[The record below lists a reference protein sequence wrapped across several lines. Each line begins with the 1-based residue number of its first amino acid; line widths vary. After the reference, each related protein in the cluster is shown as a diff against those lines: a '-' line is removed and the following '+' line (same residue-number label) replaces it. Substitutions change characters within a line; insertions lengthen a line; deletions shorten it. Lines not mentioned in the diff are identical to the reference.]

1 MCTLTQMDFK
11 VSCLSVFLFFF
22 QVIMTSLK
30 CRYVKLRTRIES
42 NARVPKIE
50 VQNMNW
56 LQELPNS
63 LGVLE
68 RLKKQQTC
76 LCSYVG
82 FEICFLT
89 VTWYRSRGYRKR
101 LLKLCILLC
110 FLSKR
115 LKGYF
120 RLRHHLL
127 HRQGFVNA
135 SFVDI

>member
-1 MCTLTQMDFK
+1 MLN
-11 VSCLSVFLFFF
+11 
-22 QVIMTSLK
+22 
-30 CRYVKLRTRIES
+30 VKLRTRIES
-42 NARVPKIE
+42 NARAPKIE

-82 FEICFLT
+82 CEICFLT

-101 LLKLCILLC
+101 LLYFVYVFC
-110 FLSKR
+110 FAFC
-115 LKGYF
+115 LKG
-120 RLRHHLL
+120 
-127 HRQGFVNA
+127 
-135 SFVDI
+135 